1 MYVNGTGKLLNYFL
15 QYWIGAGNLF
25 GSLSTGKG
33 SKTHFILNYR
43 YLVYE
48 NIGNIK
54 GYPLLILR
62 YFPKSYGSYLV
73 CVVRLFRKKESAEV
87 GRDPAVSMLNLAN
100 HHNSYSNKSYH
111 INIFRP
117 ISA

>member
-1 MYVNGTGKLLNYFL
+1 MFHVDTSTYNYTVH
-15 QYWIGAGNLF
+15 I
-25 GSLSTGKG
+25 
-33 SKTHFILNYR
+33 FIINAQDLAHKICVTAFR
-43 YLVYE
+43 TC
-48 NIGNIK
+48 
-54 GYPLLILR
+54 
-62 YFPKSYGSYLV
+62 FFTLV

-117 ISA
+117 ITA